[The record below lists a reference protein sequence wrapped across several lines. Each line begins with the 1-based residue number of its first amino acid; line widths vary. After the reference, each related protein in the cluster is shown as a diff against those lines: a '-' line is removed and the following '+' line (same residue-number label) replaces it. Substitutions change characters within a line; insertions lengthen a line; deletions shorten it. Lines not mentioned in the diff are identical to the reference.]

1 MRLWT
6 LHPRYLDRPGLTGG
20 WREALL
26 AQAVLAGRTR
36 GYRSHPQLVRF
47 RRHADTPAAVSAY
60 LAALADEA
68 ERRGYRFDRSRIDR
82 PLAAGGTASSGGA
95 DGADGTVGAVGA
107 VGTDGTVATGGTPAV
122 TPIPVT
128 EGQVAYEWQHL
139 LAKLAERSPEQYA
152 AVREVTAPEVHPLF
166 QVVPGPVEDWERPAA
181 PPTAPRAGT
190 R

>member
-47 RRHADTPAAVSAY
+47 RRHADTPAAVGAY

-68 ERRGYRFDRSRIDR
+68 ERRGYRFDRSRIDCP
-82 PLAAGGTASSGGA
+82 PLTPSAGNGA
-95 DGADGTVGAVGA
+95 EDP
-107 VGTDGTVATGGTPAV
+107 ATGPAV
-122 TPIPVT
+122 RLIPVT

-139 LAKLAERSPEQYA
+139 LAKLAERSPEHHA
-152 AVREVTAPEVHPLF
+152 AVRDVAVPEVHPLF
-166 QVVPGPVEDWERPAA
+166 QVVPGPIEDWERQTAAA
-181 PPTAPRAGT
+181 PSAPRAAT

>member
-47 RRHADTPAAVSAY
+47 RRHADTPAAMGAY

-82 PLAAGGTASSGGA
+82 PPAADAA
-95 DGADGTVGAVGA
+95 DGASR
-107 VGTDGTVATGGTPAV
+107 V

-128 EGQVAYEWQHL
+128 AGQVAYEWQHL
-139 LAKLAERSPEQYA
+139 LAKLAERSPELHA
-152 AVREVTAPEVHPLF
+152 AVREVTDPQVHPLF
-166 QVVPGPVEDWERPAA
+166 QVIPGPIEDWERPSAV
-181 PPTAPRAGT
+181 PPTAPTAGT

>member
-47 RRHADTPAAVSAY
+47 RRHADTPAAVGAY
-60 LAALADEA
+60 LAGLADEA

-82 PLAAGGTASSGGA
+82 PPAADRPHGPEGTDGA
-95 DGADGTVGAVGA
+95 DGADGSGRA
-107 VGTDGTVATGGTPAV
+107 DGTQTVTAPV

-139 LAKLAERSPEQYA
+139 LAKLADRSPEQYA
-152 AVREVTAPEVHPLF
+152 TLREVTVPEVHPLF
-166 QVVPGPVEDWERPAA
+166 QVVPGPIEDWERP
-181 PPTAPRAGT
+181 
-190 R
+190 

>member
-36 GYRSHPQLVRF
+36 GYRSHPQLLRF
-47 RRHADTPAAVSAY
+47 RRHADTPAAVGAY

-68 ERRGYRFDRSRIDR
+68 ERRGYRFDRSRIDQ
-82 PLAAGGTASSGGA
+82 PPTADDAGAGSAPT
-95 DGADGTVGAVGA
+95 
-107 VGTDGTVATGGTPAV
+107 GTPAVTPPV

-152 AVREVTAPEVHPLF
+152 AVRELTAPEVHPLF
-166 QVVPGPVEDWERPAA
+166 QVVPGPIEDWERP
-181 PPTAPRAGT
+181 
-190 R
+190 

>member
-47 RRHADTPAAVSAY
+47 RRHADTPAAVGAY

-68 ERRGYRFDRSRIDR
+68 DRRGYRFDRSRIDC
-82 PLAAGGTASSGGA
+82 PPA
-95 DGADGTVGAVGA
+95 A
-107 VGTDGTVATGGTPAV
+107 VGTGVENGTPGAEGAPSV
-122 TPIPVT
+122 TPPAIQPVMPSTTPVRPIPVT

-139 LAKLAERSPEQYA
+139 LAKLAERSPEQHA
-152 AVREVTAPEVHPLF
+152 ALRGVTDPEVHPLF
-166 QVVPGPVEDWERPAA
+166 QVVPGPIEDWERP
-181 PPTAPRAGT
+181 
-190 R
+190 

>member
-47 RRHADTPAAVSAY
+47 RRHADTPAAMGAY

-68 ERRGYRFDRSRIDR
+68 ERRGYRFNRSRIDR
-82 PLAAGGTASSGGA
+82 PPAADATDAA
-95 DGADGTVGAVGA
+95 DGA
-107 VGTDGTVATGGTPAV
+107 PSV

-139 LAKLAERSPEQYA
+139 LAKLAERSPELHA
-152 AVREVTAPEVHPLF
+152 TVREVTDPQVHPLF
-166 QVVPGPVEDWERPAA
+166 QVVPGPIEDWERPSAV
-181 PPTAPRAGT
+181 PPTSPTAGT

>member
-36 GYRSHPQLVRF
+36 GYRSHPQLLRF
-47 RRHADTPAAVSAY
+47 RRHADTPAAMGAY
-60 LAALADEA
+60 LAVLADEA

-82 PLAAGGTASSGGA
+82 PPLA
-95 DGADGTVGAVGA
+95 DGST
-107 VGTDGTVATGGTPAV
+107 GTDGTDARAPV
-122 TPIPVT
+122 TLIPVT
-128 EGQVAYEWQHL
+128 DGQVAYEWRHL
-139 LAKLAERSPEQYA
+139 LAKLAERSPEQHA
-152 AVREVTAPEVHPLF
+152 TFRDVSVPQVHPLF
-166 QVVPGPVEDWERPAA
+166 QVVPGPIEDWERPTAV
-181 PPTAPRAGT
+181 PPTAPTAGT

>member
-47 RRHADTPAAVSAY
+47 RRHADTPAAVGAY

-68 ERRGYRFDRSRIDR
+68 ERRGYRFDRSRIDC
-82 PLAAGGTASSGGA
+82 PPAAVRTGAENEASGAQGTS
-95 DGADGTVGAVGA
+95 
-107 VGTDGTVATGGTPAV
+107 PV
-122 TPIPVT
+122 TPPAPPVRLIPVT

-139 LAKLAERSPEQYA
+139 LAKLAERSPDHHTA
-152 AVREVTAPEVHPLF
+152 LRAVTAPEVHPLF
-166 QVVPGPVEDWERPAA
+166 QVVPGPIEDWERP
-181 PPTAPRAGT
+181 
-190 R
+190 

>member
-36 GYRSHPQLVRF
+36 GYRSHPQLIRF
-47 RRHADTPAAVSAY
+47 RRHADTPAAVGAY

-68 ERRGYRFDRSRIDR
+68 EGRGYRFDRSRIDR
-82 PLAAGGTASSGGA
+82 PPADDADAASGM
-95 DGADGTVGAVGA
+95 DGMVGPAGP
-107 VGTDGTVATGGTPAV
+107 VGTPEATPPV

-139 LAKLAERSPEQYA
+139 LAKLAERSPERYA
-152 AVREVTAPEVHPLF
+152 AFREVTAPEVHPLF
-166 QVVPGPVEDWERPAA
+166 RVVPGPIEDWERP
-181 PPTAPRAGT
+181 
-190 R
+190 